1 MIFLPRRSG
10 TETEAGRQSFEDL
23 MIAGRR
29 LVKRVLPLLALIAP
43 LAALGLVVEFSSMSW
58 QGVIKF
64 PDRLAEDMAAA
75 WPASNLALVGLVFAA
90 LFAVAGL
97 DIRSRLARRD
107 RADAPAFLGGGVTP
121 PVRRLTLPTVWRALN
136 FGVMGLALLA
146 LVAVASLIAGPK
158 ILGWQGVIVL
168 SGSME
173 PELPTGGLA
182 FVKPM
187 AASEIQVNDI
197 LTHRPNPNSD
207 TLITHRVVERIDG
220 PDGLA
225 FRTKGDANE
234 AADLELIPASN
245 VVGRVVFGL
254 PYIGSLV
261 DGLKDRSMF
270 YLIVGIPALLLIV
283 NELWSVGADMR
294 GAARRS
300 SGMEE
305 EGMRS

>member
-75 WPASNLALVGLVFAA
+75 RPASNLALVGLVFAA

-107 RADAPAFLGGGVTP
+107 RADAPAFLGWGVTP

-225 FRTKGDANE
+225 SA
-234 AADLELIPASN
+234 P
-245 VVGRVVFGL
+245 RVTL
-254 PYIGSLV
+254 TRRPI
-261 DGLKDRSMF
+261 
-270 YLIVGIPALLLIV
+270 
-283 NELWSVGADMR
+283 WS
-294 GAARRS
+294 
-300 SGMEE
+300 
-305 EGMRS
+305 

>member
-121 PVRRLTLPTVWRALN
+121 PVRRLTLSTVWQ
-136 FGVMGLALLA
+136 
-146 LVAVASLIAGPK
+146 P
-158 ILGWQGVIVL
+158 
-168 SGSME
+168 
-173 PELPTGGLA
+173 
-182 FVKPM
+182 
-187 AASEIQVNDI
+187 
-197 LTHRPNPNSD
+197 
-207 TLITHRVVERIDG
+207 
-220 PDGLA
+220 
-225 FRTKGDANE
+225 
-234 AADLELIPASN
+234 
-245 VVGRVVFGL
+245 
-254 PYIGSLV
+254 
-261 DGLKDRSMF
+261 
-270 YLIVGIPALLLIV
+270 
-283 NELWSVGADMR
+283 
-294 GAARRS
+294 
-300 SGMEE
+300 
-305 EGMRS
+305 